1 MKNIIGFIPHL
12 HLILTFFVYTI
23 DVDNHLWITIGN
35 LFGHSLL
42 TSIVYVYYYFFA
54 GKFSDYTK
62 ISVIGLCVIAFFNT
76 FTSMILENEL
86 YKQYERILAYIVFA
100 VVFIL
105 CAHFYIQRK

>member
-1 MKNIIGFIPHL
+1 MKNVIGFIPHL
-12 HLILTFFVYTI
+12 HLILTFFVYSI

-42 TSIVYVYYYFFA
+42 TCLVYVYFYFFY

-76 FTSMILENEL
+76 FTSLMVQNEL
-86 YKQYERILAYIVFA
+86 YAQYERILAYIVFA
-100 VVFIL
+100 VVFL
-105 CAHFYIQRK
+105 LSAHFYIQRK

>member
-12 HLILTFFVYTI
+12 HLMLTFFVYSI

-42 TSIVYVYYYFFA
+42 TCLVYVYFYFFN

-62 ISVIGLCVIAFFNT
+62 ISVIGLCIIAFFNT
-76 FTSMILENEL
+76 FTSIILKNEL
-86 YKQYERILAYIVFA
+86 YSYYERILAYIVFA

>member
-12 HLILTFFVYTI
+12 HLILTFFVYSI

-42 TSIVYVYYYFFA
+42 TCLVYVYFYFFV

-76 FTSMILENEL
+76 FTSMILQSEL
-86 YKQYERILAYIVFA
+86 YAQYERILAYIVFA

-105 CAHFYIQRK
+105 YAHFYIQRK